1 MPRLRRAKRNF
12 TRCSCN
18 SENKIYF
25 VLVYEIPGIN
35 YLYNMSVLRVFF
47 EHDPRLPDDILF
59 EVKNMCVDRSVP
71 ERVMLKF
78 ADNSYMDGSNLNM
91 KAVNAIRYGFAK
103 TKDEAYAEKFYI
115 EKELKTDEDFA
126 EFYRIYEYEHHNDEV
141 ERTLET
147 LDEKS

>member
-1 MPRLRRAKRNF
+1 
-12 TRCSCN
+12 
-18 SENKIYF
+18 
-25 VLVYEIPGIN
+25 
-35 YLYNMSVLRVFF
+35 MSVLRVFF
-47 EHDPRLPDDILF
+47 KPDPRLPDDILF

-126 EFYRIYEYEHHNDEV
+126 EFYRTYEYEYYNDEV

>member
-1 MPRLRRAKRNF
+1 
-12 TRCSCN
+12 
-18 SENKIYF
+18 
-25 VLVYEIPGIN
+25 
-35 YLYNMSVLRVFF
+35 MSVLRVFF
-47 EHDPRLPDDILF
+47 KHDPRLPDDILF

-78 ADNSYMDGSNLNM
+78 VDNSYGSNLNM

-126 EFYRIYEYEHHNDEV
+126 EFYRIYEYEYHNDEV

>member
-1 MPRLRRAKRNF
+1 
-12 TRCSCN
+12 
-18 SENKIYF
+18 
-25 VLVYEIPGIN
+25 
-35 YLYNMSVLRVFF
+35 MSVLRVFF
-47 EHDPRLPDDILF
+47 KPDPRLPDDILF

-78 ADNSYMDGSNLNM
+78 AEDGSNLNM

-115 EKELKTDEDFA
+115 EKELKTDEDFT
-126 EFYRIYEYEHHNDEV
+126 EFYRTYEYEHHNDEV
-141 ERTLET
+141 ERIMET

>member
-1 MPRLRRAKRNF
+1 
-12 TRCSCN
+12 
-18 SENKIYF
+18 
-25 VLVYEIPGIN
+25 
-35 YLYNMSVLRVFF
+35 MSVLRVFF
-47 EHDPRLPDDILF
+47 DSDPRLPYDILF

-71 ERVMLKF
+71 EQVVLKF
-78 ADNSYMDGSNLNM
+78 ANNSYMNRSNLNM

-126 EFYRIYEYEHHNDEV
+126 EFYRTYEYEYYNDEV